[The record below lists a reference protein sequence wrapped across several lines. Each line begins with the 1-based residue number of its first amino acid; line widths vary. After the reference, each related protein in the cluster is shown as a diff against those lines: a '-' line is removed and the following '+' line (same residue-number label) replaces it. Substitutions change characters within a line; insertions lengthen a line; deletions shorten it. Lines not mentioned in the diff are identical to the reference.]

1 MRTVVN
7 DETHTDKPFLIAR
20 VIVEDGAS
28 ALTTGINYRTI
39 IIREG
44 DRVRNPGRSNFQI
57 FLLFSGH
64 EMRSSTNQKIFFH
77 KHQFDWS
84 TFSQSEWT

>member
-1 MRTVVN
+1 MTPKKYESLKINRTATMRTVVN
-7 DETHTDKPFLIAR
+7 DETHTDKSFLIAR

-44 DRVRNPGRSNFQI
+44 DRVRNQGRNNFES
-57 FLLFSGH
+57 FYKVLTTTLAT
-64 EMRSSTNQKIFFH
+64 STLN
-77 KHQFDWS
+77 
-84 TFSQSEWT
+84 